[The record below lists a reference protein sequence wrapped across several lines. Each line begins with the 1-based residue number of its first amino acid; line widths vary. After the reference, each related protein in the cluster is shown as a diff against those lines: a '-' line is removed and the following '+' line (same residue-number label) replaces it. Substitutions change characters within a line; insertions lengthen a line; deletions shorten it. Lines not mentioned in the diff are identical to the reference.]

1 MDEIGSIR
9 QKQREG
15 WEIKFRLVCNDLA
28 VETNNS
34 RCCLLLSSWSQ
45 SDLLLARRPWG
56 QHAEVDPREPAELPL
71 PQPAWLRHGGGRAG
85 RRRNREAQVQQPTSH
100 LRAAAA
106 AASGPGAVYQ
116 RDLQRVWFHGE
127 SDRWRPGAEHTGALQ
142 QVPCHASLC
151 CCGDSMI
158 LLWF

>member
-1 MDEIGSIR
+1 MTLLA
-9 QKQREG
+9 G
-15 WEIKFRLVCNDLA
+15 WEATGNKH
-28 VETNNS
+28 S
-34 RCCLLLSSWSQ
+34 RCCLLLSSWGQ

-56 QHAEVDPREPAELPL
+56 QHAEVDPHEPAELSL
-71 PQPAWLRHGGGRAG
+71 PQPARPRHGGGRAG

-116 RDLQRVWFHGE
+116 RDLQRVWFHAE

-151 CCGDSMI
+151 CCSDSTT
-158 LLWF
+158 LWFYYDSSRGH